1 MGFLEVS
8 FYWPLFVSVNGLYRL
23 VSLYVWFWLRIGH
36 LNIMWQFCPAL
47 SCFSCV
53 WLFVTLWAVACQSP
67 LSMGFSRERY
77 LSGLPCPSPGGLPD
91 PGIEP
96 VSLMS
101 PALAGRF
108 FTTSA
113 TWEAQKSDSPLP
125 RICCCCCYLFI

>member
-23 VSLYVWFWLRIGH
+23 VSLYVWFLVKNRTFKYNVAI
-36 LNIMWQFCPAL
+36 L
-47 SCFSCV
+47 SCTKLLQLCLTLCDPVGCSLPGSSVHGILQGKILEWVAVPFS
-53 WLFVTLWAVACQSP
+53 
-67 LSMGFSRERY
+67 
-77 LSGLPCPSPGGLPD
+77 GGLPD
-91 PGIEP
+91 PGMEP